1 MQPVHHSL
9 YQAADTELL
18 SLSIQAVRATHPMR
32 GIPYATLV
40 LNIDLSALDYDRG
53 TLGLQRNYVS
63 IGARQGGP
71 VSPRNDEAS
80 VNGNLAMALQL
91 ENLGIH
97 WMTRPQGY
105 FR

>member
-9 YQAADTELL
+9 YQAADTEPL

-71 VSPRNDEAS
+71 VSPRNDEAI
-80 VNGNLAMALQL
+80 GNLAMAIQL

-97 WMTRPQGY
+97 WMTRPQGHL
-105 FR
+105 R